1 MIPKDSD
8 FGIGEFADAYKGE
21 IYVQPNTG
29 RVYIRD
35 SWGRLC
41 RVTKYDE
48 EAARPSFSRIRPIE
62 ESRGLMQEQ
71 RERQEAQRERKLV
84 EEGKAGQC
92 WDLFDK
98 IHSAFADPEASKK
111 TQEAKDAA
119 VKASAAP
126 AAAAASAQKE
136 KRAAPAPAAKEA
148 PATKE
153 APAPEPAKE
162 TPVAVAAKAAA
173 GGDSTTSEKEA
184 RLQLAAAVQE
194 RAALKARLAAS
205 VRAPMSP
212 CSARGE
218 GRVPRPYLRCPSI
231 APIVGK
237 LVPRTFPATLRRA
250 CRRAAAQHLCRTTG
264 LAGCEPRRW
273 RRQRR
278 SAPQRRLRSDS

>member
-1 MIPKDSD
+1 MPLTSPEYNPNIPSPMIPKDSD

-111 TQEAKDAA
+111 TQEAK
-119 VKASAAP
+119 
-126 AAAAASAQKE
+126 
-136 KRAAPAPAAKEA
+136 
-148 PATKE
+148 
-153 APAPEPAKE
+153 
-162 TPVAVAAKAAA
+162 KAAA
-173 GGDSTTSEKEA
+173 GTQQRMAYSHATRAKRETQGFGECEATTT
-184 RLQLAAAVQE
+184 V
-194 RAALKARLAAS
+194 
-205 VRAPMSP
+205 V
-212 CSARGE
+212 
-218 GRVPRPYLRCPSI
+218 
-231 APIVGK
+231 
-237 LVPRTFPATLRRA
+237 
-250 CRRAAAQHLCRTTG
+250 
-264 LAGCEPRRW
+264 
-273 RRQRR
+273 
-278 SAPQRRLRSDS
+278 